1 MLRGEKENC
10 LRDNLFN
17 NASVYVSK
25 AEVTAVVAVGELL
38 MVEAELVQDSGME
51 VVHVHLAL
59 HGVVAVFV
67 GIAVGK
73 TWFETTSGK
82 TNGKAIRVMIA
93 AGALILRVGSP
104 PKFAAPPYD
113 GIIQ

>member
-1 MLRGEKENC
+1 M
-10 LRDNLFN
+10 
-17 NASVYVSK
+17 YVSK

-38 MVEAELVQDSGME
+38 MVEAELMQDGGME

-67 GIAVGK
+67 GV
-73 TWFETTSGK
+73 TM
-82 TNGKAIRVMIA
+82 GKAWFNA
-93 AGALILRVGSP
+93 ASGQPGRETVRIMVSSGTLILRVGCASE
-104 PKFAAPPYD
+104 FATPPYD